1 MEPIKNIK
9 KFDGF
14 SLNPIVSLVETTPV
28 YRYILDLGP
37 KGRFIVNSEIPS
49 IRRDNN
55 LFELNLNRMIIIN
68 PIRVIF
74 REPIGDSDI
83 RNIIEWPDLLGNIK
97 VNSTLQRV
105 DTFGLMTEQ
114 WLLFGCRPSNLIVE
128 NFEPL
133 ELTLHMDNF
142 TIQI

>member
-1 MEPIKNIK
+1 LIPIKNIK

-14 SLNPIVSLVETTPV
+14 TSNPIVSFVETTPI
-28 YRYILDLGP
+28 YRYILDLGL
-37 KGRFIVNSEIPS
+37 KGRYIVNSEIPS
-49 IRRDNN
+49 IRRNNN
-55 LFELNLNRMIIIN
+55 LFELNHNRIITIN

-83 RNIIEWPDLLGNIK
+83 RSIIEWPDSLGNIK

-105 DTFGLMTEQ
+105 DPLGLITEQ

-133 ELTLHMDNF
+133 ELTLHIDSF

>member
-14 SLNPIVSLVETTPV
+14 TLNPIVSFVETIPI
-28 YRYILDLGP
+28 YRYILDLGS
-37 KGRFIVNSEIPS
+37 KGRYIVNSEIPS
-49 IRRDNN
+49 IRRGNN
-55 LFELNLNRMIIIN
+55 LFELNLNRVITIN

-97 VNSTLQRV
+97 INSTLQRV
-105 DTFGLMTEQ
+105 DPLGLITEQ

>member
-14 SLNPIVSLVETTPV
+14 TLNPIVSFVETIPI
-28 YRYILDLGP
+28 YRYILDLGS
-37 KGRFIVNSEIPS
+37 KGRYIVNSEIPS
-49 IRRDNN
+49 IRRGNN
-55 LFELNLNRMIIIN
+55 LFELNPNRVITIN

-105 DTFGLMTEQ
+105 DPLGLITEQ